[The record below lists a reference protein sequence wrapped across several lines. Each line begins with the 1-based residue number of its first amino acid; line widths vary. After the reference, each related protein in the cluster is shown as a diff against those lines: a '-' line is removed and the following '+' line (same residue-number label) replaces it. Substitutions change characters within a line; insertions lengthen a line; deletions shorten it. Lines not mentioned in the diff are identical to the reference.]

1 MKKNAKRSIIISS
14 LAAIG
19 MAGALM
25 AGSTYALFTS
35 ESSANIA
42 ISSGK
47 VSLVA
52 TVDENSL
59 VTYSGKE
66 LTGEKKADE
75 KKIFRT
81 DSEEIGGENGVFSN
95 GGTAAIDTKTGDLKL
110 EKMTPGDKV
119 TFTIKVKN
127 ESNVTVRYRT
137 IVKKSAD
144 DGLFAGLNVVIN
156 GESFA
161 GEDKISHYSTLK
173 SGTDAEDIDVTV
185 ELPSDASDTYQDKN
199 CTIVCVV
206 EAIQGN
212 ALPENAVSVST
223 EEDLNKAISEGG
235 IVSLSNDIELESP
248 LEIANIDDKAFD
260 HDIVIYG
267 NGNKISYQ
275 KETYYSNVDKKDAA
289 GRAFDIEYVKDIA
302 ITLVDLDVDGP
313 INYGNY
319 NRGISFYGAEN
330 VTLVL
335 DNCDIEA
342 NHYALNIAGDNKNIE
357 VIAKNTNITG
367 YSAVQT
373 YSPDTKCT
381 FTKCTLTGFN
391 QWEDDGW
398 NSFTT
403 VNIEEA
409 AANSTMDFI
418 DCKLIAKEKNLGED
432 VVTAEEN
439 ILTIWNVSSS
449 AYFDAN
455 CKFQYVP
462 YSANANRGGFDMG
475 TYSEITK
482 KWTDTKTSFY
492 DRFYA
497 SGNEATQEY
506 STIKFELLED

>member
-1 MKKNAKRSIIISS
+1 
-14 LAAIG
+14 

-66 LTGEKKADE
+66 LTGEKEADE

-137 IVKKSAD
+137 IVKKSTD

-173 SGTDAEDIDVTV
+173 SGMDAEDINVTV
-185 ELPSDASDTYQDKN
+185 ELPSDANDTYQDKN

-223 EEDLNKAISEGG
+223 EEDLNNAISEGG
-235 IVSLSNDIELESP
+235 IVSLSNDIELEYP
-248 LEIANIDDKAFD
+248 LEIANTVDKKFD

-267 NGNKISYQ
+267 NGNKISCPD
-275 KETYYSNVDKKDAA
+275 KEYYSAIDNDYLE
-289 GRAFDIEYVKDIA
+289 GRAVNIESVSDITITFVDAEVEGPTEYA
-302 ITLVDLDVDGP
+302 
-313 INYGNY
+313 NN
-319 NRGISFYGAEN
+319 NRGITVWGTKN
-330 VTLVL
+330 LTLVL
-335 DNCDIEA
+335 DNCSVEA
-342 NHYALNIAGDNKNIE
+342 NHYALNIASDNKNIE

-381 FTKCTLTGFN
+381 FTNCALTGIN
-391 QWEDDGW
+391 QWSKVGNNGFDTIKIQSGATE
-398 NSFTT
+398 TT
-403 VNIEEA
+403 MNFSDCSLAAIE
-409 AANSTMDFI
+409 
-418 DCKLIAKEKNLGED
+418 KYLGKDESEQD
-432 VVTAEEN
+432 IKTAEQD
-439 ILTIWNVSSS
+439 ILGISNDSSS
-449 AYFDAN
+449 VYFDAK
-455 CKFQYVP
+455 CKFKYVKE
-462 YSANANRGGFDMG
+462 GEKEDETVFDG
-475 TYSEITK
+475 TYSEIN
-482 KWTDTKTSFY
+482 
-492 DRFYA
+492 
-497 SGNEATQEY
+497 GNEVKKDFINRFHSVGTDAQHSIIAWEAVVET
-506 STIKFELLED
+506 TED